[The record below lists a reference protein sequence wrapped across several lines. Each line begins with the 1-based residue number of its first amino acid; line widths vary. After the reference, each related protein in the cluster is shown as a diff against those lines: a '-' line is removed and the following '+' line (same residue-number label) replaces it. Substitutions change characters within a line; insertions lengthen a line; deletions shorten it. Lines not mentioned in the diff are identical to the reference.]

1 MVIESWD
8 PMYKKTQQVTSS
20 ASTKTLMY
28 TSQNNLVPQEQ
39 VGVMAV
45 PDFNLSIECFEFKI
59 TLSNDAHCSYGQ
71 AH

>member
-28 TSQNNLVPQEQ
+28 TSQNNLVPQQ
-39 VGVMAV
+39 QDGIMVVTKL
-45 PDFNLSIECFEFKI
+45 NLSIECFYFKI
-59 TLSNDAHCSYGQ
+59 T
-71 AH
+71 